1 MSPSSTCYWRTWREL
16 TGSQEIYRVPLVI
29 AALPPPHPGFD
40 IRPLEKYHILVLN
53 IFPIPTEAAADIT
66 DISGRAPGDL
76 ISRRFDS
83 AFGAS

>member
-1 MSPSSTCYWRTWREL
+1 MLLAHLERTDRSPGDLSSSSSDCC
-16 TGSQEIYRVPLVI
+16 S
-29 AALPPPHPGFD
+29 PPVFD
-40 IRPLEKYHILVLN
+40 IRPLEKYHILVLS

-66 DISGRAPGDL
+66 DASGRAPGDL